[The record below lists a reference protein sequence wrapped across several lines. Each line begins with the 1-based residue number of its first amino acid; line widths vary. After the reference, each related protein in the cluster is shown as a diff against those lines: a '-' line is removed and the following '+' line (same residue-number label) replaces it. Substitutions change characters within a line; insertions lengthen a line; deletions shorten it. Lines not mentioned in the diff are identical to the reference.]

1 MNTSTAHGT
10 AQYLELSFGQVGWVS
25 TLILLNL
32 ILSIALRLKLE
43 RSLLIA
49 SLRMVTQLIIIG
61 LALDWIFGQSEWYW
75 VIGLATVMTS
85 IAGFTA
91 ASRNERRYPG
101 ILLDSLISIGLSS
114 WIATGFT
121 LVIVQHG
128 SSEWLTGQFIIP
140 LLGMVLGNVLNG
152 ISVGLTTLTDS
163 FATQKESIESQ
174 LALGATSYEAAK
186 PMIQRALRSGMT
198 PMINSMMVVGLVSLP
213 GMMTG
218 QLLSGV
224 EPLEAVKYQIVIMF
238 LIAAATAMGTG
249 GIVLLGY
256 RRLFNEHHQF
266 IASRL
271 LSKKQ
276 D

>member
-1 MNTSTAHGT
+1 
-10 AQYLELSFGQVGWVS
+10 
-25 TLILLNL
+25 
-32 ILSIALRLKLE
+32 
-43 RSLLIA
+43 
-49 SLRMVTQLIIIG
+49 
-61 LALDWIFGQSEWYW
+61 
-75 VIGLATVMTS
+75 
-85 IAGFTA
+85 
-91 ASRNERRYPG
+91 
-101 ILLDSLISIGLSS
+101 
-114 WIATGFT
+114 T

-276 D
+276 N

>member
-75 VIGLATVMTS
+75 VIGLATAMTS

-101 ILLDSLISIGLSS
+101 IWLDSLISIGLSS

-128 SSEWLTGQFIIP
+128 SSEKLTGQFIIP

-238 LIAAATAMGTG
+238 LIA
-249 GIVLLGY
+249 
-256 RRLFNEHHQF
+256 
-266 IASRL
+266 
-271 LSKKQ
+271 
-276 D
+276 

>member
-61 LALDWIFGQSEWYW
+61 ALDWIFGQSEWYW
-75 VIGLATVMTS
+75 VIGLATAMTS

-101 ILLDSLISIGLSS
+101 IWLDSLISIGLSS

-128 SSEWLTGQFIIP
+128 SSEKLTGQFIIP

>member
-61 LALDWIFGQSEWYW
+61 LALDWIFGQSDWYW
-75 VIGLATVMTS
+75 IIGLATVMTS

-101 ILLDSLISIGLSS
+101 IWLDSLISIGLSS

-121 LVIVQHG
+121 LVIVQQG

-163 FATQKESIESQ
+163 FATHKDRIESQ

-186 PMIQRALRSGMT
+186 PMIQRALRAGMT

-224 EPLEAVKYQIVIMF
+224 DPLEAVKYQIVIMF

-256 RRLFNEHHQF
+256 RRLFNESHQF

-271 LSKKQ
+271 HLKKQ
-276 D
+276 N